1 MPNSGFCNCLLQ
13 FAFFLAIPA
22 MVTCGFSLSLCLC
35 NPWWVPAM
43 QLGSQ
48 LSNGQWL
55 ASMALAP
62 WQQTNPT
69 WKVFGHQP
77 NMESQWNPT
86 GWLPQSCQV
95 LPWYGLFFSWCLAS
109 LHQTILGLL
118 GDLVVLLNILGS
130 FHSWLGSNLAIPC
143 SWTNWGSWAACHH
156 IPIGK
161 WISWWHWTSR
171 IFGLGAL
178 QPGLQ
183 QWSLVCPLGTW
194 FGSGRWC
201 PPWLAATCWFP
212 WVGKS
217 SLKKILGQCMPTETC
232 GKRCGQ
238 NMAFV
243 GCHMSWGLCPKQ
255 AFLLWQAFACSS
267 KRRNHFWQFAKQRYF
282 WGNNFSIHEG
292 KNKFF

>member
-1 MPNSGFCNCLLQ
+1 MTITANDHGHRKAFSNDRHRDYIGQTVAFAIVCCNLH
-13 FAFFLAIPA
+13 FLVIPA

-77 NMESQWNPT
+77 SMESQWNAT
-86 GWLPQSCQV
+86 GWLPQKCQV

-109 LHQTILGLL
+109 VHQTILGLL

-130 FHSWLGSNLAIPC
+130 SHSWLGSKLAIPC

-161 WISWWHWTSR
+161 W
-171 IFGLGAL
+171 
-178 QPGLQ
+178 
-183 QWSLVCPLGTW
+183 
-194 FGSGRWC
+194 
-201 PPWLAATCWFP
+201 
-212 WVGKS
+212 S
-217 SLKKILGQCMPTETC
+217 S
-232 GKRCGQ
+232 
-238 NMAFV
+238 
-243 GCHMSWGLCPKQ
+243 
-255 AFLLWQAFACSS
+255 
-267 KRRNHFWQFAKQRYF
+267 
-282 WGNNFSIHEG
+282 
-292 KNKFF
+292 